1 MNLQNTLIVLSICLI
16 VLVLAY
22 PVNCQVIGTYK
33 EQKLAAERKR
43 LESRTR
49 QLWQMIYDN
58 LLTPNEKAALKH
70 VRLQFPTLS
79 PDGSL
84 LNFYADAGKDIIIM
98 PIHSL
103 LLLEDA
109 CAAYA
114 WLYYNGYSA
123 ITINEY
129 ASMLKYRRVND
140 FPGGEYPPILQA
152 LDIPGDALTD
162 TKVNDLSLRFRNSAW
177 AYILVHEMGHIL
189 YRHPGNQIEDKAIS
203 RKNERQA
210 DEFALQ
216 VLRRDNEHVP
226 MGAILFFQM
235 TAFIASPCRFD
246 YKTVEEW
253 QQALQEATHPVT
265 SDRVR
270 ALADGLGSKA
280 NQYGPNREIAL
291 DIAGQLK
298 KLAVE
303 MDDRDWQ
310 LYFRGIGEKAD
321 LSTLRPRKE

>member
-1 MNLQNTLIVLSICLI
+1 MNLQRILPTVFVCFILLSFF
-16 VLVLAY
+16 Y
-22 PVNCQVIGTYK
+22 QGNCQVIGTYDK
-33 EQKLAAERKR
+33 QKLVTERKR
-43 LESRTR
+43 LEDRTKM
-49 QLWQMIYDN
+49 LWQMIYDK
-58 LLTPNEKAALKH
+58 LLTENERVKLDQ
-70 VRLQFPTLS
+70 VRLQFPTY
-79 PDGSL
+79 DDL
-84 LNFYADAGKDIIIM
+84 LNFFADSGQDIIIM

-109 CAAYA
+109 CTAYA

-129 ASMLKYRRVND
+129 ASMLIYRKPD
-140 FPGGEYPPILQA
+140 ELPGGRYPPILQA
-152 LDIPGDALTD
+152 LGIPDNALADA
-162 TKVNDLSLRFRNSAW
+162 KVNDLSLRFRNSAW
-177 AYILVHEMGHIL
+177 AFALAHEMGHIF
-189 YRHPGNQIEDKAIS
+189 YQHPGNRAVRADVS
-203 RKNERQA
+203 RMNERQA

-216 VLRRDNEHVP
+216 VLRRDKGHVP
-226 MGAILFFQM
+226 IGAILFFQM
-235 TAFIASPCRFD
+235 TAFITSPSRFG

-270 ALADGLGSKA
+270 ALAEELQRGA
-280 NQYGPNREIAL
+280 NQYGANREIAL
-291 DIAGQLK
+291 DIAGKLN